1 MRADRALAYEYLPTH
16 DDDWGRA
23 LDIQRRLAQ
32 HGQHRSVGM
41 TDLLVAVVAGRER
54 LTLLHYDRD
63 FEVIG
68 AITGQHTD
76 WVVPTGTI

>member
-1 MRADRALAYEYLPTH
+1 
-16 DDDWGRA
+16 
-23 LDIQRRLAQ
+23 
-32 HGQHRSVGM
+32 M

-76 WVVPTGTI
+76 WVVPAGTI